1 MRLTMRCR
9 SAFVAT
15 KSSSLQ
21 ADFFI
26 RRLYFATAFQ
36 VLDDILE
43 GIVRFLFSNFKGL
56 NVAGILPKRHFDS
69 LVHKL
74 GNAAFSCSRLQTQR
88 TMQQWVKIDG
98 GSFLGGFIHSGTL
111 TLLR

>member
-1 MRLTMRCR
+1 MRLIMRCR

-15 KSSSLQ
+15 ESSSLQ

-74 GNAAFSCSRLQTQR
+74 GNAAVRCSRLQTQR

-98 GSFLGGFIHSGTL
+98 GSFLDSFIHSGNL